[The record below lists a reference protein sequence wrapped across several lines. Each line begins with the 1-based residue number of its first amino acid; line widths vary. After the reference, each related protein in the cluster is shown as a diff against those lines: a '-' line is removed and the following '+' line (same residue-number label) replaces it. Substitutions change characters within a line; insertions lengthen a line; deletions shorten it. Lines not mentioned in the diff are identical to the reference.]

1 MKDFDDFAQLVDRTT
16 DQDMAR
22 IFANVIEQMN
32 LPKDANGNVS
42 FSVEDLMPN
51 PVAQTQ
57 QEPARLHANTLKLA
71 SRSVLC
77 APVLRARRQNTSC
90 CALRSYARLSK
101 TPWPRERAHR
111 KTLLH
116 LQSYQKSARLVPRRF
131 FRISVVVLTYS
142 S

>member
-42 FSVEDLMPN
+42 FSVEDLMPFSTAVSN
-51 PVAQTQ
+51 
-57 QEPARLHANTLKLA
+57 ARTKAEHIL
-71 SRSVLC
+71 
-77 APVLRARRQNTSC
+77 
-90 CALRSYARLSK
+90 LRSSK
-101 TPWPRERAHR
+101 
-111 KTLLH
+111 LC
-116 LQSYQKSARLVPRRF
+116 
-131 FRISVVVLTYS
+131 S